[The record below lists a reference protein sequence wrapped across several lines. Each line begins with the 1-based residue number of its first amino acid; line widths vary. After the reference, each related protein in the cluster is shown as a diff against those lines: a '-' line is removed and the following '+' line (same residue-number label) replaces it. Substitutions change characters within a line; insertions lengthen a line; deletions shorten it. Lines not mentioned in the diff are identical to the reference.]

1 MDGVVHFFQSIPY
14 DQLVIQTMNGIV
26 TGMILALVASG
37 LTLIFGIMDV
47 VNFAHGELF
56 MLGAYIGVIV
66 VTATGSFWLALI
78 LAALVVAI
86 LGAAMQIVT
95 LRPLIGRDP
104 LTTILA
110 TFGISL
116 ILQNYV
122 LWQFGPVSRKI
133 SEPIT
138 AHFNLFYLEYPWY
151 RLLIAA
157 LSALIIGAFWLF
169 LKYGKYGIWIRAT
182 TQDRVMAQA
191 MGIPVP
197 WVYTGVFA
205 IGAGLAAASGVLF
218 APMAG
223 VSHTMGLDWVLK
235 AFIVV
240 VVGGMGNLGGSIAA
254 AIFISL
260 LESLCLGLGEPLA
273 GGDRLIRRADPHAS
287 VPSHRSVCADTEM
300 TTAPLDKMRPL
311 SKAGLSH
318 TAIYWIGFCVVM
330 ALLIVAPLVLPE
342 FWRRFLTEVL
352 IWGLLA
358 MSSDLLIGYT
368 GMISFGHSAFFGLGM
383 YGAAAALLLVS
394 PPNLWLAILFGL
406 IGAAIVALFV
416 AYFSTRLRDIYF
428 AITTLIFS
436 QIFYVIIFTWTA
448 VTGGE
453 NGLIFTRPH
462 FSIPFIVDVRF
473 TSSIMHWF
481 VLAVVTASYLILRRV
496 TQSPFGMV
504 LQSIRENEAR
514 TRAIGYPVERYKIVS
529 VMLSGLFAGLAG
541 VLYAIQNEFAAPDFV
556 YFITSG
562 DTVIFNVMGGIGTLV
577 GPIVGAG
584 LFQLLRELMS
594 RIFGDQFPYLVP
606 LGFIFIA
613 MIIFLPQGLLGFAR
627 RWLNR

>member
-86 LGAAMQIVT
+86 LGAAMQIAT

-157 LSALIIGAFWLF
+157 LSALIIGAFWFF

-223 VSHTMGLDWVLK
+223 VSHTMGLAWVLK

-260 LESLCLGLGEPLA
+260 LESY
-273 GGDRLIRRADPHAS
+273 AS
-287 VPSHRSVCADTEM
+287 VWVNPSQAV
-300 TTAPLDKMRPL
+300 
-311 SKAGLSH
+311 
-318 TAIYWIGFCVVM
+318 
-330 ALLIVAPLVLPE
+330 IVSFV
-342 FWRRFLTEVL
+342 VL
-352 IWGLLA
+352 ILTLLFRP
-358 MSSDLLIGYT
+358 T
-368 GMISFGHSAFFGLGM
+368 G
-383 YGAAAALLLVS
+383 
-394 PPNLWLAILFGL
+394 
-406 IGAAIVALFV
+406 LFV
-416 AYFSTRLRDIYF
+416 PT
-428 AITTLIFS
+428 
-436 QIFYVIIFTWTA
+436 
-448 VTGGE
+448 
-453 NGLIFTRPH
+453 P
-462 FSIPFIVDVRF
+462 
-473 TSSIMHWF
+473 
-481 VLAVVTASYLILRRV
+481 
-496 TQSPFGMV
+496 
-504 LQSIRENEAR
+504 
-514 TRAIGYPVERYKIVS
+514 K
-529 VMLSGLFAGLAG
+529 
-541 VLYAIQNEFAAPDFV
+541 
-556 YFITSG
+556 
-562 DTVIFNVMGGIGTLV
+562 
-577 GPIVGAG
+577 
-584 LFQLLRELMS
+584 
-594 RIFGDQFPYLVP
+594 
-606 LGFIFIA
+606 
-613 MIIFLPQGLLGFAR
+613 
-627 RWLNR
+627 